1 MDDVIKRPLLPEG
14 RQWNSLGVQ
23 LMVVAHNQR
32 WVKPLGNCT
41 ALLLHV
47 KVPVKDQL
55 DAL

>member
-1 MDDVIKRPLLPEG
+1 MDDVVQGPPLPWG
-14 RQWNSLGVQ
+14 QWNSLGVQ
-23 LMVVAHNQR
+23 LIVVAHNQR